1 MYRLKYGKSPYGEYI
16 LYRRNQVVKIHIIK
30 QGDTLYHLAQ
40 KYHVTVAELVNANS
54 GIDPNNLQIGMKI
67 KIPSSSSGHHSGS
80 SHHHIIHQHVV
91 KSGDTMWKLSQEW
104 GVPLSALTAANQHIK
119 NPNVLMVGEIINIP
133 KTTSASAPAVS
144 TSTVSAQAVN
154 IPSLFNPE
162 HAQSL
167 PSVGSVI
174 EHLLP
179 GFHIHTVVA
188 GDTLYNIAEQN
199 GITLEYLMALNP
211 GLGDASNLQIGTKIL
226 VPKGSSHE
234 VTQTYT
240 IKPGDS
246 LWKLAQQWNVS
257 LDALVAAN
265 GQLSNPDQLTPG
277 QVINVPK
284 NLATGTTAQS
294 VGHPT
299 VMAASTGKKN
309 TGVIGKSNTNIKGT
323 AVAPINVQYT
333 PKETP
338 KVTPHAA
345 TKVEPLTTKVAPL
358 ATKVEPLTTK
368 VAPLATKV
376 EAQSNKVAPLATKV
390 EAQSNKVAP
399 LATKVEAQSNKVAPL
414 ATKVQSVANS
424 NAVAPLATK
433 VQPVANSNAVA
444 PLATKVQSVANSNA
458 VAPLATKVQS
468 VANSNA
474 VAPLATKVQSVANSN
489 AVAPL
494 ATKVQSVANSN
505 AVAPLANSNAVAPL
519 ATKVQSM
526 ANSNTYYQNTTPY
539 SNAVA
544 PMANSNAVAPLANSN
559 AIAPLS
565 TTKVQSLANT
575 NAYYQNT
582 APYSNAVAP
591 LASNSNALYQNTM
604 AYANNVAPTAYVA
617 PMAYEAPVANKMA
630 PMANKVAPMANK
642 VAPMAYEAPVA
653 NKMAQMANKV
663 APMANKVAPMAYEA
677 PVANKMAPMAN
688 KVAPMAYEAPVA
700 NKMAPM
706 ANKYAGYK
714 PLPSDLEYQS
724 YASNSNMLYQYQA
737 PNAVAYTSANQK
749 PSVYPTSYQQ
759 PAPYYYN
766 GCGCPTY
773 PAQANW
779 GFVQPMNMN
788 GNAAANTINA
798 QSAMYPPMNIAGNT
812 NAYYS
817 PYQADCGC
825 GGTQANKFEPMNQA
839 AAKVSPAATSKIKR
853 GGKKVNIQSTKKSSK
868 KTTGRK
874 PWLNI

>member
-1 MYRLKYGKSPYGEYI
+1 M
-16 LYRRNQVVKIHIIK
+16 KIHIIK

-390 EAQSNKVAP
+390 
-399 LATKVEAQSNKVAPL
+399 
-414 ATKVQSVANS
+414 
-424 NAVAPLATK
+424 
-433 VQPVANSNAVA
+433 
-444 PLATKVQSVANSNA
+444 
-458 VAPLATKVQS
+458 
-468 VANSNA
+468 
-474 VAPLATKVQSVANSN
+474 QSVANSN

-630 PMANKVAPMANK
+630 P
-642 VAPMAYEAPVA
+642 
-653 NKMAQMANKV
+653 MANKV

>member
-1 MYRLKYGKSPYGEYI
+1 M
-16 LYRRNQVVKIHIIK
+16 KIHIIK

-390 EAQSNKVAP
+390 
-399 LATKVEAQSNKVAPL
+399 
-414 ATKVQSVANS
+414 
-424 NAVAPLATK
+424 
-433 VQPVANSNAVA
+433 
-444 PLATKVQSVANSNA
+444 
-458 VAPLATKVQS
+458 
-468 VANSNA
+468 
-474 VAPLATKVQSVANSN
+474 QSVANSN

-604 AYANNVAPTAYVA
+604 AYANNVAPTAY
-617 PMAYEAPVANKMA
+617 
-630 PMANKVAPMANK
+630 
-642 VAPMAYEAPVA
+642 
-653 NKMAQMANKV
+653 
-663 APMANKVAPMAYEA
+663 
-677 PVANKMAPMAN
+677 
-688 KVAPMAYEAPVA
+688 VAPMAYEAPVA

>member
-1 MYRLKYGKSPYGEYI
+1 M
-16 LYRRNQVVKIHIIK
+16 KIHIIK

-376 EAQSNKVAPLATKV
+376 EAQSNK
-390 EAQSNKVAP
+390 
-399 LATKVEAQSNKVAPL
+399 
-414 ATKVQSVANS
+414 
-424 NAVAPLATK
+424 
-433 VQPVANSNAVA
+433 
-444 PLATKVQSVANSNA
+444 
-458 VAPLATKVQS
+458 
-468 VANSNA
+468 